1 MGAAFFCR
9 EYGERVDKMCREIG
23 RRGID
28 LLVVSSPPNI
38 ACLTGYEMIWYY
50 LTSPVSVSCLT
61 KFLRWR

>member
-9 EYGERVDKMCREIG
+9 GVWGAG
-23 RRGID
+23 RQDVSRDRGRGID
-28 LLVVSSPPNI
+28 LLLVSSPPNI